1 MIRTTSVDVFLSLL
15 LCVSSVDIPDENRK
29 KYATPRIVL
38 LGDTG
43 VGKSSVALTLLGKP
57 EVSNDTDELK
67 CFAVRKKTQI
77 HSNTK
82 EACQKQGPL
91 FGTDFETNI
100 TVVDTPGWG
109 GHDDNQFS
117 ITEDIVDFLSEK
129 IQYVNTFAIL
139 LEGSSN
145 RKLKTLVNTLRLIKK
160 IFEGKKGKK
169 FVTNIVLVA
178 THWGHFGI
186 KAINEEKKKSFLNV
200 HKELF
205 KNESWDGFENLKA
218 VYYKPLINLGNK
230 TDQKEEVKKE
240 LRELVRLSQKNV
252 PFHCKD
258 IVKAQDEI
266 SEMKNDIKKQEKII
280 DQQEREIADLKGH
293 EKCKEEL
300 NNCSTQLTN
309 CELKI
314 EERLEKSTMSMVGVG
329 LGSTVLGVILGFLIF
344 RSFRQNAADNLD
356 EEEDAEDGEIII
368 NLEEEEEKEGN
379 HEANN
384 SDVEKIIP

>member
-1 MIRTTSVDVFLSLL
+1 
-15 LCVSSVDIPDENRK
+15 
-29 KYATPRIVL
+29 
-38 LGDTG
+38 
-43 VGKSSVALTLLGKP
+43 VALTLLGKP
-57 EVSNDTDELK
+57 EVSDDNDELK
-67 CFAVRKKTQI
+67 CFAVREESQI

-82 EACQKQGPL
+82 EACEKQGPL

-117 ITEDIVDFLSEK
+117 ITENIVDFLSEE

-139 LEGSSN
+139 LRGSSN
-145 RKLKTLVNTLRLIKK
+145 SKLTTLVNTLRLIKK

-178 THWGHFGI
+178 THWGHFGN
-186 KAINEEKKKSFLNV
+186 KAINEEKKKSFLNR
-200 HKELF
+200 HKEIF
-205 KNESWDGFENLKA
+205 KNEKWDGFENLRA
-218 VYYKPLINLGNK
+218 VYYKPLINLND
-230 TDQKEEVKKE
+230 TEDQKEEVKKE

-258 IVKAQDEI
+258 IAKAQDEI
-266 SEMKNDIKKQEKII
+266 SQMQNDIKTKEKII
-280 DQQEREIADLKGH
+280 EQKEQEIAELKGH
-293 EKCKEEL
+293 EKCKKEL
-300 NNCSTQLTN
+300 NNCSTKLTN

-314 EERLEKSTMSMVGVG
+314 KERLEASTMSMVGVG
-329 LGSTVLGVILGFLIF
+329 LGSTVLGVILGLFIF

-368 NLEEEEEKEGN
+368 NLEEEEEKEGKY
-379 HEANN
+379 EANN